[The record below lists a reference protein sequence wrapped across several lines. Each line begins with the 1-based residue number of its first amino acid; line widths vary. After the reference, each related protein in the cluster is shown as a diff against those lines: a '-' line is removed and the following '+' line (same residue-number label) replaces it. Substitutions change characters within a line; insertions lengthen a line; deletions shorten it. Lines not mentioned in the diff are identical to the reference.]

1 MIILILTI
9 LGVISLLA
17 SSSLIVIQQYR
28 ISKGRIIIEE
38 GYNGPAQVS
47 VTLHAVIRFLLR
59 RSVYI
64 RKFCAQYMLH
74 LMVRAMY
81 YIDIWSSKLYAKS
94 RNWFVKNAV
103 RNRGTVP
110 HFWQHLKVYKQ
121 EMDQEK
127 EEQDTP

>member
-1 MIILILTI
+1 M
-9 LGVISLLA
+9 
-17 SSSLIVIQQYR
+17 
-28 ISKGRIIIEE
+28 
-38 GYNGPAQVS
+38 
-47 VTLHAVIRFLLR
+47 F
-59 RSVYI
+59 
-64 RKFCAQYMLH
+64 H
-74 LMVRAMY
+74 LMVRAMH

-94 RNWFVKNAV
+94 RNWFVQNAV